1 MLLRKTNIATPEKD
15 IDILHFSRQICN
27 GVRHLPLFAHIRY
40 DSSIVE
46 KFLGSETK
54 GYFSLVLHA
63 HLPYIRHPEN
73 EDQLEER
80 WLYEAITESYIP
92 LLRLFGDL
100 LNDGVDF
107 RVTLSL
113 TPTLIEMFN
122 DDLLISRYERYLDRL
137 IELSEKEIW
146 RTRKDRR
153 FRPVA
158 RMYRDRFVKTRHVFE
173 NVYRKDLTAAFRA
186 LSGSGK
192 IEIITSA
199 ATHPFLPALMPVRSS
214 ARAQIMVGS
223 EYFRRTFGKKPEGMW
238 LPECGFT
245 PEMDPLLR
253 EAGVKFFFLESHGLL
268 GGSPPCRHGIYSP
281 VKTPSGV
288 IAFSRDV
295 DSSRQVWSAMEGYP
309 GDPDYRDFFR
319 DIGFD
324 LGTDYIDAYLPDGI
338 RTFTGIKY
346 YRITGKSD
354 IKKPYIRR
362 RALQKARL
370 HAAHFSASKN
380 DQVAFLRTKLGIRP
394 IITAAYDAE
403 LFGHW
408 WFEGPEWLNSF
419 LRNGARGVNSFRF
432 VTPSE
437 YIAGTGETE
446 TSMPS
451 MSSWG
456 DGGYCATWVNPSND
470 WVYRHLTKAA
480 RSMRQLARANRG
492 ARGLLKRALNQA
504 ARELLLAQASD
515 WTFMMKTGNA
525 SGFAERK
532 FAAHIN
538 NFLDLQREIDSGR
551 IHARSLTALENKNNI
566 FHDIDYRIYGE

>member
-1 MLLRKTNIATPEKD
+1 MLLRKTNIATPQKD
-15 IDILHFSRQICN
+15 IYILHFLRHICN
-27 GVRHLPLFAHIRY
+27 GVRDLPLFAPFRY

-46 KFLGSETK
+46 KFSGTEAK
-54 GYFSLVLHA
+54 GYLSVVLHA
-63 HLPYIRHPEN
+63 HLPYVRHPEN
-73 EDQLEER
+73 EDCLEER

-92 LLRLFGDL
+92 LLQMFADL

-107 RVTLSL
+107 RITISL
-113 TPTLIEMFN
+113 TPTLLEMFS
-122 DDLLISRYERYLDRL
+122 DDLLIAKYGRYLDRL

-146 RTRKDRR
+146 RTREDKG
-153 FRPVA
+153 FAPVA
-158 RMYRDRFVKTRHVFE
+158 KMYRNRFLRTRHVFE

-214 ARAQIMVGS
+214 ARAQILLGS
-223 EYFRRTFGKKPEGMW
+223 EYFRRTFGKRPEGMW

-245 PEMDPLLR
+245 PEMDPLLK

-295 DSSRQVWSAMEGYP
+295 DSSRQVWSATEGYP

-324 LGTDYIDAYLPDGI
+324 LGPDYINSYLPDGI

-354 IKKPYIRR
+354 RKKPYIRK

-370 HAAHFSASKN
+370 HATHFFASKN
-380 DQVAFLRTKLGIRP
+380 DQVEFLHAKLGIRP

-408 WFEGPEWLNSF
+408 WFEGPEWLNF
-419 LRNGARGVNSFRF
+419 LIRRGARKKSSFRF
-432 VTPSE
+432 VTPPE
-437 YIAGTGETE
+437 YIAGTSDTE

-456 DGGYCATWVNPSND
+456 EGGYCATWVNPSND
-470 WVYRHLTKAA
+470 WVHRHLIKAA
-480 RSMRQLARANRG
+480 RSMRQLALTHRG

-515 WTFMMKTGNA
+515 WTFMMKTGSA
-525 SGFAERK
+525 SGFAEKK
-532 FAAHIN
+532 FTSHISH
-538 NFLDLQREIDSGR
+538 FLALQREINSGL
-551 IHARSLTALENKNNI
+551 IHRHTLTSLENKNNI
-566 FHDIDYRIYGE
+566 FHDIDYRIFGE